1 MGVAKAKKM
10 PKKTLTQKIN
20 RYGPTKENTL
30 LKIEDLN
37 KGLDWVDDIAGQSYT
52 AFTYFRESMEST
64 DQELF
69 NAVVTPYNLTDEQE
83 KKEIV
88 RHYRALLRTLREK
101 LKKGDR
107 ELLRTAFEMA
117 ADAHKTMRRKS
128 GEPYILHPIAVAMI
142 AADEIGLGVRST
154 ICALLHDTVEDT
166 DITLEDIKREFGN
179 EIAKIVDGLTK
190 IATVM
195 DTNSSQQAE
204 NFKKILLTLTDDPR
218 VILIK
223 LADRLH
229 NMRTMD
235 SMKQEK
241 QLKIASETIWVY
253 APLAHRMGL
262 YNIKTEL
269 EDLSMKYLE
278 PDKYHEIARKLADTK
293 RERTKY
299 INEFIK
305 PLKEK
310 LSHSGLQFDMYGR
323 PKSIHSIWNKIK
335 KKGVSF
341 EEVYDLF
348 AIRIILDV
356 PLEKEKEECW
366 KVYSMVT
373 DEYLPSPERLR
384 DWLSNPKSNG
394 YEALHTTVMG
404 PQGKWVEVQI
414 RSKRMNEIAEK
425 GLAAH
430 FKYKEGTQS
439 EDRFDK
445 WFIQIREALGNQ
457 EEESI
462 DFLQDF
468 KTSFLAEE
476 IYVYTPKGE
485 VKMLPVNSSALDFA
499 FYIHTAIGSKCIGA
513 KVNHKLVPISH
524 KLRSG
529 DQIEIITS
537 NKQKPSEDWLNNV
550 VTAKAKNSIKDALR
564 EEKKIISE
572 EGKYT
577 AQRKL
582 EGIGAAYNP
591 YNLDQ
596 LVNFYK
602 LPSQL
607 DLLYKIATKSI
618 DLKELKTFQVIGD
631 KIEAPKPVV
640 VAPDPNA
647 EVNTYKPLPKKGD
660 SELIIFGES
669 SDKIKYNLAKCC
681 NPIPGDDVF
690 GFVSTGKGLIIHRT
704 SCPNATQLLANYG
717 HRVVK
722 TKWAKNKEI
731 SFLTGLR
738 IIGLDDVGVV
748 NKITTIIS
756 GDLKINIAAL
766 TIESKDGMFEGT
778 IKVFVHDKDE
788 LEELV
793 SRIQS
798 LHGIQK
804 VIRFDTELV

>member
-1 MGVAKAKKM
+1 M
-10 PKKTLTQKIN
+10 
-20 RYGPTKENTL
+20 EN
-30 LKIEDLN
+30 IENDIHPVIKNWDL
-37 KGLDWVDDIAGQSYT
+37 D
-52 AFTYFRESMEST
+52 E
-64 DQELF
+64 
-69 NAVVTPYNLTDEQE
+69 EQE

-88 RHYRALLRTLREK
+88 RHYRALLKILKSK
-101 LKKGDR
+101 LKKGDK
-107 ELLRTAFEMA
+107 ELLRAAFEMA
-117 ADAHKTMRRKS
+117 ANAHKTMRRKS

-142 AADEIGLGVRST
+142 CVDEIGLGVRST

-166 DITLEDIKREFGN
+166 DVSLDDIKNEFGN

-190 IATVM
+190 ISTVM
-195 DTNSSQQAE
+195 TTNSSQQAE

-235 SMKQEK
+235 AMKQEK

-253 APLAHRMGL
+253 SPLAHRMGL

-278 PDKYHEIARKLADTK
+278 PDKYREIAKKLAETK

-299 INEFIK
+299 INEFIR
-305 PLKEK
+305 PLKDK
-310 LSHSGLQFDMYGR
+310 LTNTQYPTEIYGR

-348 AIRIILDV
+348 AIRVILDV
-356 PLEKEKEECW
+356 PLEIEKEACW
-366 KVYSMVT
+366 KVYSLIT

-414 RSKRMNEIAEK
+414 RTKRMNEIAEK

-430 FKYKEGTQS
+430 FKYKEGTPS

-445 WFIQIREALGNQ
+445 WFIQIREALVNQQ
-457 EEESI
+457 EEGI

-485 VKMLPVNSSALDFA
+485 VKMLPTNSSALDFA

-513 KVNHKLVPISH
+513 KVNHKLVPIGH
-524 KLRSG
+524 TLRSG

-537 NKQKPSEDWLNNV
+537 NKQKPTEDWLNLV

-564 EEKKIISE
+564 EEKKSIAE

-577 AQRKL
+577 LQRKL
-582 EGIGAAYNP
+582 EGLGASYSP
-591 YNLDQ
+591 YNIDQ
-596 LVNFYK
+596 LVNYYK
-602 LPSQL
+602 LSSHL
-607 DLLYKIATKSI
+607 DLHYNIAIKKN
-618 DLKELKTFQVIGD
+618 DLKDLKLFQVIGD
-631 KIEAPKPVV
+631 KIEAPKPIQPINDSETTVY
-640 VAPDPNA
+640 DPTQK
-647 EVNTYKPLPKKGD
+647 TYNKKD
-660 SELIIFGES
+660 SELVIFGES
-669 SDKIKYNLAKCC
+669 SDKIQYSLGKCC

-690 GFVSTGKGLIIHRT
+690 GFVSTGKGLIIHRIN
-704 SCPNATQLLANYG
+704 CPNATQLLANYG

-748 NKITTIIS
+748 NKITNIIS
-756 GDLKINIAAL
+756 GELKINIAAL
-766 TIESKDGMFEGT
+766 TIESTEGLFQGT
-778 IKVFVHDKDE
+778 IKVYVHDKDE
-788 LEELV
+788 LEVLV
-793 SRIQS
+793 DKIKS
-798 LHGIQK
+798 LNGIQR
-804 VIRFDTELV
+804 VDRFDTESV